1 MPAATYEF
9 TGYVTTGF
17 PDYRDTATGRMLI
30 AEPGGSYGIEAING
44 GGIPPGTQWAAA
56 DRDAPADLADEAEAQ
71 GRGAA
76 GRWAAPPDPPPVP
89 PVPSVPA
96 VNEGS
101 ETA

>member
-1 MPAATYEF
+1 MPGPYSF
-9 TGYVTTGF
+9 TGHVTTGF

-44 GGIPPGTQWAAA
+44 GGIPPGTEWAAA
-56 DRDAPADLADEAEAQ
+56 DRDAPADEAEAQ
-71 GRGAA
+71 GRGAD

>member
-1 MPAATYEF
+1 VPGPYSF
-9 TGYVTTGF
+9 TGHVTTGF

-44 GGIPPGTQWAAA
+44 AGVPPGTQWVT
-56 DRDAPADLADEAEAQ
+56 APEGQ
-71 GRGAA
+71 GRGAD